1 MPKEEELEIVFFL
14 CSQSLQ
20 AVANTLHQ
28 LLTVPSP
35 VPIFRKAF
43 RGGVTH
49 LDLGQRSL
57 ERGPEVHLLE
67 SRACCRLLSQDSH
80 LVDLFDPLPD
90 ISLSTNT
97 HARQGRG
104 ALIDSLRSNSLWP
117 TARASQLQSGA
128 RHAPHLDLVQES
140 VVTEP
145 VAQP

>member
-1 MPKEEELEIVFFL
+1 VLLNAQRGSVRNGIFL
-14 CSQSLQ
+14 CSKSLQ
-20 AVANTLHQ
+20 AVANTLHR
-28 LLTVPSP
+28 LLAKHTVPSP
-35 VPIFRKAF
+35 VPIFRKSF

-80 LVDLFDPLPD
+80 LVDLLDPLPD

-104 ALIDSLRSNSLWP
+104 A
-117 TARASQLQSGA
+117 
-128 RHAPHLDLVQES
+128 
-140 VVTEP
+140 
-145 VAQP
+145 